1 MSCFPRQTSIRQL
14 ENDKNGKL
22 FRNGVEMNRIAHQ
35 EDLTRPTT
43 TANDGVPICATA
55 RRLRNSRCAIM
66 AP

>member
-1 MSCFPRQTSIRQL
+1 M
-14 ENDKNGKL
+14 NGKL

-43 TANDGVPICATA
+43 TANDGVPVCATA
-55 RRLRNSRCAIM
+55 RGLRNSRCAIM